1 MDMVRGKKVQGKRK
15 SGFTLVELL
24 VVIAIIGILVGLLL
38 PAVQAAREAARR
50 MQCSNNMR
58 QLGLGAHNFAMAN
71 GSVLPIGCRDYN
83 FMTWVSFILPY
94 IEETNR
100 YQKMSITYVAFG
112 ATSGGGGF
120 VYDPTN
126 LTEGGRYDRKQNILP
141 WGGQS
146 GGVPTMSC
154 PSSMVNP
161 FRVGT
166 NLWPKVNYLAC
177 IGQTAVGD
185 AQTRTG
191 SVIAGG
197 TNWRVSNYY
206 GLKRIG
212 GNPADVVMDQGA
224 LFGNGVGAIGS
235 TAATRTAAMAKQR
248 GEKLS
253 VCLDGL
259 SNTAMFSEGL
269 QTGDGPTP
277 NASYSDFRGS
287 VRGENAFFSTYYEP
301 NTSNPDELMSAS
313 YCQSTPVAP
322 CISENAPAGYAVRIS
337 ARSLHPGGV
346 NMVRGDGSVV
356 FVNQIIDRQVWRA
369 TGTSMGSETTVVAD

>member
-1 MDMVRGKKVQGKRK
+1 MDSQKEIPPPRK
-15 SGFTLVELL
+15 YGFTLVELL

-50 MQCSNNMR
+50 MQCSNNLK
-58 QLGLGAHNFAMAN
+58 QLGLGAHNFALTS
-71 GSVLPIGCRDYN
+71 GGTFPVGCRDYN
-83 FMTWVSFILPY
+83 FMTWATFILPY

-100 YQKMSITYVAFG
+100 FQKMSVTYVAFG
-112 ATSGGGGF
+112 ATTGDGGF

-126 LTEGGRYDRKQNILP
+126 LSEGGRYDRKQNVVA
-141 WGGQS
+141 WGGAT
-146 GGVPTMSC
+146 GGVPTFKC
-154 PSSMVNP
+154 PSSPLNP
-161 FRVGT
+161 FRVGS
-166 NLWPKVNYLAC
+166 NLWPKINYVAC

-212 GNPADVVMDQGA
+212 GNPADVVQDLGA
-224 LFGNGVGAIGS
+224 LFGNGVGPIGG
-235 TAATRTAAMAKQR
+235 TAATRLAAISKQR

-253 VCLDGL
+253 ACIDGL
-259 SNTAMFSEGL
+259 SNTAMFSECL
-269 QTGDGPTP
+269 QTGDGATP
-277 NASYSDFRGS
+277 HSLYSDFRGS

-301 NTSNPDELMSAS
+301 NTKNPDEMMVAS
-313 YCQSTPVAP
+313 YCQNTPIAP
-322 CISENAPAGYAVRIS
+322 CIAENAPSGYAIRIS

-346 NMVRGDGSVV
+346 NMVRGDGSVT
-356 FVNQIIDRQVWRA
+356 FVTQTIDRQVWRA
-369 TGTSMGSETTVVAD
+369 TGTSMGAESLVAE